1 MLNDQSIYLMSTYL
15 LLNNIRSLLN
25 VGAIFRTADAVGV
38 KKILLTG
45 ATGSPPR
52 HEISKTALG
61 AENTVDWQYLTDSIE
76 AIESIVQTGLKPVST
91 LIIALEQTK
100 KSQNIF
106 DWPVPDK
113 FDGNLILIV
122 GHEREGIE
130 QKLLDLAD
138 VHLDIPMF
146 GQSAKSLNVATATG
160 IALYE
165 LKRKYDTIL
174 L

>member
-1 MLNDQSIYLMSTYL
+1 MSIFL

-38 KKILLTG
+38 SKILLTG
-45 ATGSPPR
+45 ATGCPPR

-61 AENTVDWQYLTDSIE
+61 AQNIVDWEYFVDPIK
-76 AIESIVQTGLKPVST
+76 AIESVKLTK
-91 LIIALEQTK
+91 IIALEQTP

-106 DWPVPDK
+106 DWQIPNQ
-113 FDGNLILIV
+113 FNGNLILIV
-122 GHEREGIE
+122 GHEREGVE
-130 QKLLDLAD
+130 QKLLDLAN
-138 VHLDIPMF
+138 VHLEIPMY

-165 LKRKYDTIL
+165 LKRKLTIVV
-174 L
+174 

>member
-1 MLNDQSIYLMSTYL
+1 MKTFL

-38 KKILLTG
+38 EEILLTG
-45 ATGSPPR
+45 ATGYPPR

-61 AENTVDWQYLTDSIE
+61 AENIVKWEYFVDPIE
-76 AIESIVQTGLKPVST
+76 AIESIKSKRRDAIHCVSH
-91 LIIALEQTK
+91 LIITLEQTP

-106 DWPVPDK
+106 NWSIPK
-113 FDGNLILIV
+113 NFDGNLVIIV
-122 GHEREGIE
+122 GHEREGVE

-138 VHLDIPMF
+138 VHLEIPMY
-146 GQSAKSLNVATATG
+146 GKSAKSLNVATSTG

-165 LKRKYDTIL
+165 LKRKIIL
-174 L
+174 